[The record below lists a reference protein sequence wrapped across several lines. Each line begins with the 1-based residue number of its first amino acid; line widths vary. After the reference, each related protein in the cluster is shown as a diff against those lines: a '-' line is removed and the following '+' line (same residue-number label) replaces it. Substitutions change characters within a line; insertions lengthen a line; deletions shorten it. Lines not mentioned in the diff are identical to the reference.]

1 MSESDV
7 LKVLVGGGA
16 AFLAGLN
23 LLIVN
28 FVLRYFLRGYFTRSV
43 FRGLRVRHE
52 VASDFISAEVLTGRG
67 TLNRIAQIL
76 MAFGLTVVIGSGTV
90 WLILRIIARNG

>member
-7 LKVLVGGGA
+7 LRVLVGGGA
-16 AFLAGLN
+16 TFLAGLN

-52 VASDFISAEVLTGRG
+52 VASEFISAEVLPGRG
-67 TLNRIAQIL
+67 MLNRAAQIL
-76 MAFGLTVVIGSGTV
+76 MATGLTVVMLSGIV
-90 WLILRIIARNG
+90 WLILRIIARNA